1 MGISSADRPLEVVPE
16 CLFSGREIHVEEEL
30 QGTGDGGNAL
40 EVCEQDEAGSCIAAA
55 INPLEGSQPHLRGD
69 EGIVF

>member
-40 EVCEQDEAGSCIAAA
+40 EVCEQDEA
-55 INPLEGSQPHLRGD
+55 
-69 EGIVF
+69 